1 MANGLQIAA
10 SGLIAQEWR
19 LDAVANDIANVNT
32 VGYRQSRSAFSE
44 VLGTSGGVVASTLG
58 ASSAPGA
65 LAQSDNPLSVALDG
79 PGYIQVRT
87 SDGKP
92 ALTRDGNL
100 HLDGARRLAVSAG
113 ATIDPPVAVPAHV
126 SANEV
131 SIAGDGTVTAHGR
144 KLGRIALVDVPAPDA
159 LEVRSDGL
167 LATTAA
173 SGAAK
178 ASTTASLRQG
188 MVEQSN
194 VDLATALTDMME
206 AQRGFQ
212 LASKALHTQ
221 DQLLEIVNGIRR

>member
-32 VGYRQSRSAFSE
+32 VGYQQSRSAFSE
-44 VLGTSGGVVASTLG
+44 VLGTSGGVVASSLG
-58 ASSAPGA
+58 ASSGLGA
-65 LAQSDNPLSVALDG
+65 LATSDNPLSVALDG
-79 PGYIQVRT
+79 PGYIKVRT
-87 SDGKP
+87 AEGTT
-92 ALTRDGNL
+92 ALTRNGDL
-100 HLDGARRLAVSAG
+100 HIDGARKLVVSGG
-113 ATIDPPVAVPAHV
+113 ATLDPPIAVPGDVDAT
-126 SANEV
+126 SI
-131 SIAGDGTVTAHGR
+131 SIAPDGTVTAAGR
-144 KLGRIALVDVPAPDA
+144 KLGRLTLVDVPAPDA
-159 LEVRSDGL
+159 LEARSDGL

-173 SGAAK
+173 SGAARK
-178 ASTTASLRQG
+178 SADAKLQQG
-188 MVEQSN
+188 VIEQSN